1 MSIVKAYGCD
11 ICGQLKPEDITLGV
25 ARSQDLFSV
34 LSSYPVIYRPEKA
47 EVHFCQDCYRE
58 QVQVPAENEAPR
70 KVSQERH
77 QTIIAEYGAMFRKR
91 AVDNWMKEKYFKRL
105 A

>member
-11 ICGQLKPEDITLGV
+11 VCGALKPEDITLGV
-25 ARSQDLFSV
+25 SRAQDLFSAI
-34 LSSYPVIYRPEKA
+34 LSYPVEYRPEKA

-58 QVQVPAENEAPR
+58 QVLVPGENEAPR
-70 KVSQERH
+70 RVDVKRH
-77 QTIIAEYGAMFRKR
+77 ENIMSEYGAMFRKR
-91 AVDNWMKEKYFKRL
+91 AVENWMKEKYFKRL